1 MSLRVVVTVLIGTSL
16 VALASAQTSSE
27 STPPPPPSQNFAEA
41 KAQHIA
47 RLEKELTCIQAATSF
62 DMMRACMPLPP
73 GGHFGPPPG
82 QQQR

>member
-27 STPPPPPSQNFAEA
+27 STPPPPPSQNFEEA

-47 RLEKELTCIQAATSF
+47 RLEKELTCIQA
-62 DMMRACMPLPP
+62 
-73 GGHFGPPPG
+73 
-82 QQQR
+82 